1 MRWHWAV
8 PGPLAQ
14 YTGGYRYDAEVVS
27 GLRARGVALDV
38 HALAGRHPDADGS
51 AQVAAAHTWTG
62 SAAAGAGLIIDGL
75 ALPAFAPLL
84 ARSDPRG
91 PVIALIHHPLALETG
106 LDPDRAR
113 HLAQAEHAALSRVD
127 AVVVTSAATRALLA
141 GGELDAARL
150 HVARPGTA
158 RVTRRLPKRPRP
170 GPVRLLCVATL
181 TPRKGHLR
189 LLAALSGV
197 RQVAWQ
203 LVCVGGD
210 RGDQLYARR
219 IRARRDRAGWRRR
232 VRITGEVDPAALS
245 RHYHEADLFV
255 SASRLEGYGMA
266 LAEALMHGL
275 PIVTTRGGAIA
286 QTVPPTAGLRIHGAA
301 PRHLRRA
308 LSQAME
314 QPGRR
319 RHWTKQARRQA
330 RRLGGW
336 CETTAVFEQAMC
348 NAVARSTRHE

>member
-1 MRWHWAV
+1 MRWHWAI

-14 YTGGYRYDAEVVS
+14 YTGGYRYDAEVVT

-51 AQVAAAHTWTG
+51 AQAAAARTWIG

-84 ARSDPRG
+84 DRVDPRG

-113 HLAQAEHAALSRVD
+113 HLAQTEQAALRRVD
-127 AVVVTSAATRALLA
+127 AVVVTSPATRALLA
-141 GGELDAARL
+141 AGGLDAARL
-150 HVARPGTA
+150 HVARPGTP
-158 RVTRRLPKRPRP
+158 RVMRRLPKRPRF

-181 TPRKGHLR
+181 IPRKGHLR

-197 RQVAWQ
+197 RRVPWR

-210 RGDQLYARR
+210 RGDQVSARR
-219 IRARRDRAGWRRR
+219 IRARCDRAGWRRR

-266 LAEALMHGL
+266 LAEALMHGV

-286 QTVPPTAGLRIHGAA
+286 ETVPATAGLRVHGAA

-308 LSQAME
+308 LSRALE

-319 RHWTKQARRQA
+319 RHWARQARRQA
-330 RRLGGW
+330 RRLGDW
-336 CETTAVFEQAMC
+336 CETSAVFEQVMC
-348 NAVARSTRHE
+348 SAAARAASHE